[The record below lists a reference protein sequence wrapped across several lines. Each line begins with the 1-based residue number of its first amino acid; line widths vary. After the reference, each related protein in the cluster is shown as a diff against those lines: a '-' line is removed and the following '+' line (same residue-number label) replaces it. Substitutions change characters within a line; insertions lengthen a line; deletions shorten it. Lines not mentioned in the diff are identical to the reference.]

1 MGCRAQPVRY
11 PISRTVQQMTRE
23 TRMGQPSYTEFRI
36 LPFASV
42 VDLLATIISI
52 LIGVSLAVISVL
64 SSPFS
69 TAPEKFKDSDEA
81 SIITKLVKQDDE
93 TLADGQLLLFRVY
106 YAALFL
112 ALAFKWLTAG
122 DATDFSLMHIRL
134 LACVTATIGILAFC
148 WSARLPL
155 MLQRISSQR
164 RTLG

>member
-1 MGCRAQPVRY
+1 MVSWGSIFWFVLGL
-11 PISRTVQQMTRE
+11 ISAGAAGYFAFCDAE
-23 TRMGQPSYTEFRI
+23 K
-36 LPFASV
+36 FASV

-52 LIGVSLAVISVL
+52 LIGVSLAVIAVL

-81 SIITKLVKQDDE
+81 SRITKLVKQDDE